1 MYHLLSYLL
10 YCTPVFQQQN
20 QSDIQYSIDDEIEG
34 TLLDVTADGKV
45 SSSGK
50 KKKKEKS
57 GGPIFR
63 PKNFKKSNKSNP
75 YTGVPNDSNGTARQ
89 PNRAGSENSLL
100 DEDDCLRKGMDED
113 GSFREGR
120 YAH

>member
-1 MYHLLSYLL
+1 M
-10 YCTPVFQQQN
+10 
-20 QSDIQYSIDDEIEG
+20 
-34 TLLDVTADGKV
+34 DVTSDGKGK
-45 SSSGK
+45 SSGK
-50 KKKKEKS
+50 KPKKVKS

-63 PKNFKKSNKSNP
+63 PKNFKSSKSNP
-75 YTGVPNDSNGTARQ
+75 YTGVPTGSNGTAEP

-100 DEDDCLRKGMDED
+100 DEDDCLRKGMAED